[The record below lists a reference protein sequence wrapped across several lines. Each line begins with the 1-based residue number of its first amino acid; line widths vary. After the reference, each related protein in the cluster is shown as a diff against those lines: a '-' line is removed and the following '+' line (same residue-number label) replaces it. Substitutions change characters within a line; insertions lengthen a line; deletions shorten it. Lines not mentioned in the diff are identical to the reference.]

1 MAVLRLSG
9 DDIGDVVSQAVSGEY
24 WLCLPCHL
32 VNKWLRNAVINTTLA
47 ICLIALSWLISLV
60 LCLLNI
66 ITIIWLQRFSSEIS
80 GTMGLLKWWNELP
93 WCPSWRHNQ
102 TLDELVPECRE
113 MCSLLAAV
121 VGDIRALNPSP
132 KTTGQF
138 RSWSWSLQLLHL
150 CRCFDE
156 NWKRTCF
163 GSHIRILFCRLSLL
177 AVSPWWTLKLFY
189 LGHCNKFNV
198 M

>member
-121 VGDIRALNPSP
+121 VEIYVLW
-132 KTTGQF
+132 T
-138 RSWSWSLQLLHL
+138 
-150 CRCFDE
+150 
-156 NWKRTCF
+156 
-163 GSHIRILFCRLSLL
+163 RL
-177 AVSPWWTLKLFY
+177 LKLPVSSV
-189 LGHCNKFNV
+189 LGRDRYNCCISAGVSTKTENALVSAVIYGYYFV
-198 M
+198 GLVC